1 MKKYFY
7 YVSYYKIS
15 PENICESFGIGYFS
29 SKAKAYAAVKMLA
42 DKEGFDKGQ
51 GEFEVT
57 KFAVNFV
64 DGIDIDKETV
74 TLYEV
79 SHEYQD
85 EDGYDIWEIFGVFS
99 TLQEAEI
106 CLKKKRALSPYCDYP
121 EGFCIADCKI
131 NICGW
136 SEGFTPW

>member
-1 MKKYFY
+1 MRKYFY
-7 YVSYYKIS
+7 YVSYNKHS
-15 PENICESFGIGYFS
+15 SDNLGESFAIGYFS
-29 SKAKAYAAVKMLA
+29 TKAKAYAAVKMLA
-42 DKEGFDKGQ
+42 DKEGFNKGQ
-51 GEFEVT
+51 GAFEVT
-57 KFAVNFV
+57 KFAVNFARE
-64 DGIDIDKETV
+64 IDIDKDAV

-85 EDGYDIWEIFGVFS
+85 EDGYDIWEIFGVYS
-99 TLQEAEI
+99 TLEEAEM
-106 CLKKKRALSPYCDYP
+106 CLEEKKRFSPYRDYP